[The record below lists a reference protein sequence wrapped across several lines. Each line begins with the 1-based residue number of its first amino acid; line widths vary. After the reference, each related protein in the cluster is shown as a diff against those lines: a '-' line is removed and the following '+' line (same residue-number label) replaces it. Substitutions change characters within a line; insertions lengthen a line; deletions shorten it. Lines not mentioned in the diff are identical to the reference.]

1 MQGSPRAQSIL
12 GFDEI
17 HVGTVDP
24 KAVLATLS
32 ADESISGGHC
42 GPLLPTDK
50 KAWMLV
56 SALPMSEVGGF
67 NPFALALSTAAD
79 GQHVALTILVYHTD
93 RIGTKLFI
101 SGGHPAPTGRIR
113 VQLAPSCDVT
123 MAKPPSI
130 PPQWIGH
137 GIRYRLQAEVAQQQG
152 RASEQQ
158 VPLLDRLISL
168 GGEWALVLAFDHV
181 KQLEIRDAQRCAVR
195 LSQVAAENLSEVRQA
210 SNNRSVTTVSAEWAR
225 IQKWTETILDHLAQG
240 GAEGYWETAVWAFSA
255 SEWTALE
262 VVAALRGAVPT
273 ENGHRQMAF
282 DNPVMANGGSVPIS
296 LLTTSEAVAILK
308 SPRQSSTGLSVR
320 PAPPSSRRPDTSR
333 HPIQLGF
340 YWSTEIP
347 ATIGL
352 TDLEGHAFVTGTTG
366 SGKTSTLHRLLA
378 DVWNHYQ
385 VPFLVID
392 PVKDEYSSVAS
403 LFRGGIQVVTGNEL
417 CLNVLA
423 SAPGED
429 PRQRVAQVAQAFKGA
444 FTMPSPTPYV
454 VTQLFDQ
461 IAMQHGGPVGTDLH
475 DVRDAVDELVAKL
488 GYAPEAQSNIR
499 ASLLT
504 RLNLLLAPTRAHRFA
519 WSDSAMLDHLFAK
532 PTVVTLVDLVDEEER
547 AFLVLLLALS
557 TWARAHKRDV
567 KRPVEHLL
575 VLEEAHRVLPEVQ
588 DPGADPERGSAK
600 ATSSQ
605 LLTSMLAEV
614 RSYGEQVIVV
624 DQSPSKVASD
634 AVRNTNLKI
643 VHRTVAADDQRT
655 MAAAIGM
662 PENEAAMLGSLSRG
676 QAIIS
681 TRQETAPQTLG
692 VTLAIPF
699 DQNAHVLKV
708 PRTLPKWPCCGG
720 RSPEQHFR
728 AWQSVLLAEP
738 TMALFLLG
746 CRVGEEQSGEETR
759 EKVSSRLAQLEVGV
773 GSSAHCLAWAGLR
786 HLLVAE
792 RAIGWLP
799 SAAAVDAQL
808 EKLYSIWAADDPA
821 SVASAKSHGV
831 PTTGKAK
838 ICPDCKMAC
847 YIRIPAWSWL
857 QTGPRTGLA
866 SLGLGSW
873 RAELPIAGEWAKSEL
888 GRMEQLLGRQGAVR
902 VLRCQIYHSVNHY
915 RLGVEV
921 AYELLRR
928 SGIPDNQTIGEM

>member
-1 MQGSPRAQSIL
+1 
-12 GFDEI
+12 
-17 HVGTVDP
+17 
-24 KAVLATLS
+24 
-32 ADESISGGHC
+32 
-42 GPLLPTDK
+42 
-50 KAWMLV
+50 MLV
-56 SALPMSEVGGF
+56 SALPVAEVDGF
-67 NPFALALSTAAD
+67 SPFALALSTAAD
-79 GQHVALTILVYHTD
+79 GQHVALTIVIHHTD
-93 RIGTKLFI
+93 GIGTRLFI
-101 SGGHPAPTGRIR
+101 SGGHPVPTERMR
-113 VQLAPSCDVT
+113 SQLAPSCDV
-123 MAKPPSI
+123 AIANRPSI
-130 PPQWIGH
+130 PQEWIGH
-137 GIRYRLQAEVAQQQG
+137 GMRFRLQAEVAQQQG
-152 RASEQQ
+152 RSSEQQ
-158 VPLLDRLISL
+158 VYLLDRLVSL

-210 SNNRSVTTVSAEWAR
+210 SSNRSVTTVSAEWAR
-225 IQKWTETILDHLAQG
+225 IQRWSETILDHLAQG
-240 GAEGYWETAVWAFSA
+240 GAEGYWETAVWACSA

-262 VVAALRGAVPT
+262 VVAALRGAIPT
-273 ENGHRQMAF
+273 ENGRRQMAF
-282 DNPVMANGGSVPIS
+282 DNPIMANGGSVPLS
-296 LLTTSEAVAILK
+296 LLTTSEAVALLK
-308 SPRQSSTGLSVR
+308 PPRQSSIGLSVR
-320 PAPPSSRRPDTSR
+320 PAPPSSRRPDISR

-340 YWSTEIP
+340 YWSTAIP

-378 DVWNHYQ
+378 DVWNRHQ

-392 PVKDEYSSVAS
+392 PVKDEYSTVAS

-423 SAPGED
+423 PAPGED
-429 PRQRVAQVAQAFKGA
+429 PRQRISHVAQAFKGA

-461 IAMQHGGPVGTDLH
+461 IVMQHGGPAGTDLH

-519 WSDSAMLDHLFAK
+519 WSDSAMLDHLFDK
-532 PTVVTLVDLVDEEER
+532 PTIVTLVDLVDEEER

-557 TWARAHKRDV
+557 TWARARRRDV

-588 DPGADPERGSAK
+588 DSFADPERGSAK
-600 ATSSQ
+600 HTSSQ

-634 AVRNTNLKI
+634 AVRNTSLKI

-655 MAAAIGM
+655 MAVAIGI
-662 PENEAAMLGSLSRG
+662 PESEAGMLGSLSRG
-676 QAIIS
+676 QAIVS
-681 TRQETAPQTLG
+681 TRQETVPQTLG
-692 VTLAIPF
+692 ITLAIPF
-699 DQNAHVLKV
+699 DEDAHVLKV
-708 PRTLPKWPCCGG
+708 PRTLPKWPCCEG

-728 AWQSVLLAEP
+728 AWQSAPLAEP
-738 TMALFLLG
+738 AMALFLLG
-746 CRVGEEQSGEETR
+746 CRVGAEGGGEETL
-759 EKVSSRLAQLEVGV
+759 EQVSSRLAEIEVGV

-786 HLLVAE
+786 RLLVSE

-808 EKLYSIWAADDPA
+808 EKLYSIWAVDDPA
-821 SVASAKSHGV
+821 SVASARSHGV

-838 ICPDCKMAC
+838 ICPDCKTAC
-847 YIRIPAWSWL
+847 YVRIPAWSWL
-857 QTGPRTGLA
+857 RTGPRTGLA

-873 RAELPIAGEWAKSEL
+873 RAELPSAGEWAKSEL
-888 GRMEQLLGRQGAVR
+888 GRMERFLGRQGAVR
-902 VLRCQIYHSVNHY
+902 VLRCQIYHSVHHY
-915 RLGVEV
+915 RLDVEV
-921 AYELLRR
+921 AYELMRR
-928 SGIPDNQTIGEM
+928 SGIPDNFKGGEV